1 MVWRTGLQNKN
12 ILYTKYNSEFWKEL
26 RKSVNMEKIL
36 IEAMG
41 KVNLGLDVLRRR
53 EDGYHEVRMVMQTV
67 DLCDDLLF
75 ERTKKPGIEIE
86 TDREGIPVDG
96 RNLVYK
102 AADLL
107 MKRFAVTDGLRVK
120 LRKRIPIAAGMAG
133 GSTDAAAAFV
143 AVNELFELGLGK
155 RELMELAVQVGADV
169 PYCILGGT
177 ALAEGI
183 GERLT
188 GLPDAPEC
196 TLLIARPDIAVST
209 KFVYGNLHLDTLE
222 RHPDIDGMLKAVY
235 EQDLDAMAARLGN
248 VLESVTVREYPV
260 IEKLKHWMKENGA
273 VNALMSGSGP
283 TVFGIYREKRE
294 AQKACAL
301 LRESGL
307 AGLVETAELVEGNR
321 VSRL

>member
-107 MKRFAVTDGLRVK
+107 MKRFEVTDGLRVK

-209 KFVYGNLHLDTLE
+209 KFVYENLHLDTLE

>member
-1 MVWRTGLQNKN
+1 
-12 ILYTKYNSEFWKEL
+12 
-26 RKSVNMEKIL
+26 MEKIL

-209 KFVYGNLHLDTLE
+209 KFVYENLHLDTLE

>member
-1 MVWRTGLQNKN
+1 
-12 ILYTKYNSEFWKEL
+12 
-26 RKSVNMEKIL
+26 MEKIL

-86 TDREGIPVDG
+86 TDRAGIPVDG

-107 MKRFAVTDGLRVK
+107 MKRFEVTDGLRVK

-143 AVNELFELGLGK
+143 AVNELFGLGLGK

-209 KFVYGNLHLDTLE
+209 KFVYENLHLDTLE

-235 EQDLDAMAARLGN
+235 EQDLDAMAERLGN

>member
-1 MVWRTGLQNKN
+1 MAWRTGLQNGN
-12 ILYTKYNSEFWKEL
+12 ILYTKYNSGIWKEYFL
-26 RKSVNMEKIL
+26 IKIMEKIL
-36 IEAMG
+36 VEAMG

-53 EDGYHEVRMVMQTV
+53 EDGYHEVRMIMQTV

-75 ERTKKPGIEIE
+75 EKTGQQGIVIE

-96 RNLVYK
+96 RNLIHK

-107 MKRFAVTDGLRVK
+107 MKRFEVTDGLRVK
-120 LRKRIPIAAGMAG
+120 LRKRIPMAAGMAG
-133 GSTDAAAAFV
+133 GSADAAAAFV

-183 GERLT
+183 GEKLT

-209 KFVYGNLHLDTLE
+209 KFVYENLHADTLE
-222 RHPDIDGMLKAVY
+222 QHPDIDGMLEAVY
-235 EQDLDAMAARLGN
+235 AQDLDAVAARLEN
-248 VLESVTVREYPV
+248 VLESVTAKEYPV
-260 IEKLKHWMKENGA
+260 IEELKAWMKKNGA
-273 VNALMSGSGP
+273 MNALMSGSGP

-294 AQKACAL
+294 AQKACVL

-307 AGLVETAELVEGNR
+307 AGLVETAGLVEGNR
-321 VSRL
+321 ISRL

>member
-1 MVWRTGLQNKN
+1 
-12 ILYTKYNSEFWKEL
+12 
-26 RKSVNMEKIL
+26 MEKIL

-86 TDREGIPVDG
+86 TDRAGIPVDG

-107 MKRFAVTDGLRVK
+107 MKRFEVTDGLRVK

-143 AVNELFELGLGK
+143 AVNELFGLGLGK

-209 KFVYGNLHLDTLE
+209 KFVYENLHLDTLE

>member
-1 MVWRTGLQNKN
+1 
-12 ILYTKYNSEFWKEL
+12 
-26 RKSVNMEKIL
+26 MEKIL

>member
-1 MVWRTGLQNKN
+1 MK
-12 ILYTKYNSEFWKEL
+12 
-26 RKSVNMEKIL
+26 KIL

-107 MKRFAVTDGLRVK
+107 MKRFEVTDGLRVK

-209 KFVYGNLHLDTLE
+209 KFVYENLHLDTQE

>member
-26 RKSVNMEKIL
+26 RNINMEKIL

-86 TDREGIPVDG
+86 TDREGIPVDEK
-96 RNLVYK
+96 NLVYQ

-107 MKRFAVTDGLRVK
+107 MKRFEVTDGLRVK

-183 GERLT
+183 GEKLT

-209 KFVYGNLHLDTLE
+209 KFVYENLHLDTLE
-222 RHPDIDGMLKAVY
+222 RHPDIDGMLEAVY
-235 EQDLDAMAARLGN
+235 GQDLNAMAAKLGN

-260 IEKLKHWMKENGA
+260 IEKLKQWMKENGA

>member
-86 TDREGIPVDG
+86 TDREGIPVDEK
-96 RNLVYK
+96 NLVYQ

-107 MKRFAVTDGLRVK
+107 MKRFEVTDGLRVK

-183 GERLT
+183 GEKLT

-209 KFVYGNLHLDTLE
+209 KFVYENLHLDTLE

-235 EQDLDAMAARLGN
+235 EQDLDAIAAKLGN

-260 IEKLKHWMKENGA
+260 IEKLKQWMKENGA

>member
-86 TDREGIPVDG
+86 TDRAGIPVDG

-107 MKRFAVTDGLRVK
+107 MKRFEVTDGLRVK

-294 AQKACAL
+294 AQKACVL